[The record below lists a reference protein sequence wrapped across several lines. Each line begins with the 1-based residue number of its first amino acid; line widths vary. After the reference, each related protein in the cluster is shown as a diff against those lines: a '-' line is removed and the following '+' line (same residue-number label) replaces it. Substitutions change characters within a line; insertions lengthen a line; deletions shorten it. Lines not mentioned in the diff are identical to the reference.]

1 MESKI
6 IIDKKVRSKHL
17 LALLK
22 SCASTH
28 VTISVEVLSDIV
40 SELYR
45 RRQKMSKVKHFT
57 RIEPCYKFVGY
68 KPEEQLVK
76 LEEEFNEVKDALA
89 DYRKNPTKEKRM
101 HLLSELYDVEITAET
116 MLWQVAETHIERAAA
131 LLATISK
138 NKIRGY
144 YEK

>member
-6 IIDKKVRSKHL
+6 TIDKKVRSKHL

-89 DYRKNPTKEKRM
+89 DYRKNPTKETRQ

-116 MLWQVAETHIERAAA
+116 MTRQVAENRIEREAA
-131 LLATISK
+131 LQATISK
-138 NKIRGY
+138 NKVRGY